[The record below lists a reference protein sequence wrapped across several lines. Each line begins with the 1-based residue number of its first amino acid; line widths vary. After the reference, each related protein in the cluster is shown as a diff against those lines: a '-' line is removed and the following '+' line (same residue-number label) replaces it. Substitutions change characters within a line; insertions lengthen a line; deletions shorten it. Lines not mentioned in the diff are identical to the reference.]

1 MAGKNVLVITGSP
14 RVDGNSDRLADA
26 FIDGAVAADNNV
38 VRFDAGRM
46 NIGPCKACDKCFTND
61 GACAVSNGFN
71 TIAPEIEKCDVI
83 VFVTPMYWFSFTS
96 QIKNVIDKIYS
107 FGTAGKDISGKECAL
122 IVCGATQEI
131 KEFDG
136 ITSTY
141 KLIAN
146 HLKWKDR
153 GTLIADGVWNKGD
166 VQNTDFLNKAEKMGE
181 NI

>member
-1 MAGKNVLVITGSP
+1 MLLTKSILSVQ
-14 RVDGNSDRLADA
+14 
-26 FIDGAVAADNNV
+26 
-38 VRFDAGRM
+38 
-46 NIGPCKACDKCFTND
+46 
-61 GACAVSNGFN
+61 
-71 TIAPEIEKCDVI
+71 PE
-83 VFVTPMYWFSFTS
+83 
-96 QIKNVIDKIYS
+96 KIFRAS
-107 FGTAGKDISGKECAL
+107 AL

-131 KEFDG
+131 KEFEG

-166 VQNTDFLNKAEKMGE
+166 VQNTEFLNKAEKMGE